1 MTDTNIDKLLDDLMA
16 SIEGKGYKPEDMQ
29 IIVAPTPLEEVA
41 LEVFE
46 PGNIRPIRQKFPS
59 RVLRSSYRVNDIRAG
74 LDTFEMFLSS
84 PTTM

>member
-1 MTDTNIDKLLDDLMA
+1 MTDTNIDKLLDDLIA
-16 SIEGKGYKPEDMQ
+16 SIEGKGDPEDMQ

-59 RVLRSSYRVNDIRAG
+59 RVLRSPYLVNDIRAG
-74 LDTFEMFLSS
+74 LDTFETFLSS